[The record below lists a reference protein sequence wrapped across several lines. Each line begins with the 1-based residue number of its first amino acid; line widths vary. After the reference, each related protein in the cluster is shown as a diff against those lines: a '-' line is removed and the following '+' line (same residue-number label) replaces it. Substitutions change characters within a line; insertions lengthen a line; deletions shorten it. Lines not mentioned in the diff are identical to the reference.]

1 MRTRNIKLFNYG
13 IGREEEK
20 RLRALAKEEENAVLV
35 RVAAEESNQGIADAL
50 FMFLVYGVGFR
61 RLPEELM
68 IIGED
73 DFYAYRRK
81 ALYIFKILLRGR
93 KTENMSGGK
102 DKLYGGKL
110 R

>member
-1 MRTRNIKLFNYG
+1 MCIRDR
-13 IGREEEK
+13 
-20 RLRALAKEEENAVLV
+20 
-35 RVAAEESNQGIADAL
+35 
-50 FMFLVYGVGFR
+50 VYGVGFR

-102 DKLYGGKL
+102 DMTL
-110 R
+110 